1 MDRHRLS
8 VCLALAMV
16 LALVG
21 AVSAEGRTAH
31 RSRHRQHHAAPRQIL
46 ELPEAFVAILTENA
60 AALESEENGSV
71 ATAFEVAFPPEFAGF
86 GLHITARGLFGKCKV
101 FPHLAWLDAG
111 GGLLALGPA
120 VSDVELNE
128 EGVAVVVL
136 LGVEGCQSGSGLIEA
151 TLEEPPYTEV
161 TTEFTVL
168 PPTPEPEEP

>member
-1 MDRHRLS
+1 MDRRHRLS
-8 VCLALAMV
+8 ACLALAIV

-21 AVSAEGRTAH
+21 AVSAEARTAH
-31 RSRHRQHHAAPRQIL
+31 RSQHRRHAAPRQL
-46 ELPEAFVAILTENA
+46 LGGLGEAFVAVLSEDA

-86 GLHITARGLFGKCKV
+86 DLHITDRGLFAKCK
-101 FPHLAWLDAG
+101 FGPHLAWLDLE

-120 VSDVELNE
+120 VSEVPLNE

-136 LGVEGCQSGSGLIEA
+136 VGVEGCQSGAGLIEA

-168 PPTPEPEEP
+168 PPAPEA